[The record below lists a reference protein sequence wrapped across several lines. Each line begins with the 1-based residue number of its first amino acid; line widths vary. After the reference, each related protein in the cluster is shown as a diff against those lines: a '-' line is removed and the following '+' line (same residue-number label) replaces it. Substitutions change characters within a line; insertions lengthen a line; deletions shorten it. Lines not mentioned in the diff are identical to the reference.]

1 MAHYNFNVLGQD
13 VSFKAEA
20 DPKRIEQA
28 RILLEERYEKLQQH
42 GKQLSKEKLLT
53 FLALALADDMLQA
66 REEMQKSEQK
76 VQSILESFATKSP
89 DQTGNVICC
98 TSLGRT

>member
-20 DPKRIEQA
+20 DPERIEKA
-28 RILLEERYEKLQQH
+28 RVLLEERYNKLQQH
-42 GKQLSKEKLLT
+42 GNQLNKEKLLT

-76 VQSILESFATKSP
+76 VQSILERLPAKSP
-89 DQTGNVICC
+89 LESG
-98 TSLGRT
+98 LP

>member
-13 VSFKAEA
+13 VSFRAEA
-20 DPKRIEQA
+20 DPARIEQA
-28 RILLEERYEKLQQH
+28 RILLEERFHKLQQH

-66 REEMQKSEQK
+66 KEEMEKSEKK
-76 VQSILESFATKSP
+76 VQSILDTVTPAGELSP
-89 DQTGNVICC
+89 AK
-98 TSLGRT
+98 